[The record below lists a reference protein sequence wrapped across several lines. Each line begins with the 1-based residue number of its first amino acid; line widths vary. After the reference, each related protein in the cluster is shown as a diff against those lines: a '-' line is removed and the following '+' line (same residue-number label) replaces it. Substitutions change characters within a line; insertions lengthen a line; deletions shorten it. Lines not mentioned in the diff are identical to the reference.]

1 MRPPTYDTRY
11 LLIYISDA
19 VKMVYYWDGD
29 RSSWVQVTNPDESVS
44 LAVTII
50 AGSNT
55 IRGRES
61 DDVPLIRGS
70 VVEEFYKNEGGD
82 ATELLKAYDEFTR
95 DARRRGG
102 EEEEILVANDF
113 LYHLLRCYHPT
124 DTGRSSIRR

>member
-1 MRPPTYDTRY
+1 
-11 LLIYISDA
+11 
-19 VKMVYYWDGD
+19 MVYYWDGD

-44 LAVTII
+44 LGVTII

-70 VVEEFYKNEGGD
+70 VAEEFYKNEGGD
-82 ATELLKAYDEFTR
+82 ATDLLRAYDAFTR

-102 EEEEILVANDF
+102 KEEEILAANDF
-113 LYHLLRCYHPT
+113 LHDLLCRYHPT
-124 DTGRSSIRR
+124 DTGRRTERDGQ